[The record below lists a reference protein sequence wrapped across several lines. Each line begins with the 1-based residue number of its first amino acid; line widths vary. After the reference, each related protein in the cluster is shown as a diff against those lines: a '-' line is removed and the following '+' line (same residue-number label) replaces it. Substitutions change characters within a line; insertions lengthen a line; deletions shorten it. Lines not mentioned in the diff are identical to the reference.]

1 MRAAADNLPVIVGVG
16 QLTSKVSDVGAA
28 PSPLEMLEAVSYR
41 AAADAG
47 LDSLRAVDTIASLP
61 VFYWDE
67 PNPAAALAEHL
78 KLDVRRQILTGD
90 GGEIGVVLLNWIAGQ
105 ILDGRA
111 GTAVQDLPG
120 DPVEQHDADLAAVS
134 GQDLTA
140 NVKFE
145 VLGQGGGGVR
155 FVPVEDGQR
164 GDRVDGAQ

>member
-1 MRAAADNLPVIVGVG
+1 MAVDADKLPVIVGVG
-16 QLTSKVSDVGAA
+16 QLTSKVTEFADA
-28 PSPLEMLEAVSYR
+28 PTPLEMLEAVSRR

-47 LDSLRAVDTIASLP
+47 LGSLAVVDTIASLP

-111 GTAVQDLPG
+111 GTALLVMSNNMKTVALG
-120 DPVEQHDADLAAVS
+120 ARNGV
-134 GQDLTA
+134 
-140 NVKFE
+140 NV
-145 VLGQGGGGVR
+145 VWPGGGH
-155 FVPVEDGQR
+155 
-164 GDRVDGAQ
+164 GAPELLRTESKRSEEHTSELQSPC